1 MYLVNILISAIII
14 ILGIVVGTQ
23 NGGTIIDVKLL
34 GWTFEN
40 ISLSLLMLECI
51 LVGMIVIMLIAIFY
65 EIKQRAKIYKL
76 QKHIQRL
83 ESELKEVRK
92 LIADNVDNNIEDE
105 KQESVEEEDSKE

>member
-23 NGGTIIDVKLL
+23 NGGTIIDVKIL

-40 ISLSLLMLECI
+40 MSISLLMLECI

-65 EIKQRAKIYKL
+65 EIKQRTKIYKL
-76 QKHIQRL
+76 QKHVQRL
-83 ESELKEVRK
+83 ETELKEVRK
-92 LIADNVDNNIEDE
+92 LVADNVDSNIEEE
-105 KQESVEEEDSKE
+105 KPEPVIEEESQ